1 MVQFVPICFYV
12 HCLGYVVYSGIE
24 LVVPAAFTNASSKGA
39 NLRRKTLYTFDDFT
53 SMQRSVV
60 VMFNALL
67 RHPIEP
73 QTAINFPP
81 GRVRVLRDAFLAGL
95 TMTE

>member
-1 MVQFVPICFYV
+1 MQTYD
-12 HCLGYVVYSGIE
+12 
-24 LVVPAAFTNASSKGA
+24 A
-39 NLRRKTLYTFDDFT
+39 NPVYTFDDFT